1 MKRTKA
7 TIHRIPIT
15 EARANLRQIARRAH
29 DERTYFVLEDRGVPV
44 AGLMDVD
51 ELEDYLE
58 VIYHLMHDKGYASTV
73 DIAERLGV
81 KPPTVSSMLQ
91 RLALREY
98 LVHEPYRGI
107 RLTDKGA
114 KIAKSVIKRH
124 SIISELL
131 LMLGV
136 EDEVA
141 YQDTEGIEHHIQAAT
156 IIRIEGL
163 VDFLRKDPKLVRAIR
178 DQIEG

>member
-1 MKRTKA
+1 MSEGLPTLSGDDLPKVTQ
-7 TIHRIPIT
+7 T
-15 EARANLRQIARRAH
+15 EQQESQSR
-29 DERTYFVLEDRGVPV
+29 
-44 AGLMDVD
+44 
-51 ELEDYLE
+51 LEDYLE
-58 VIYHLMHDKGYASTV
+58 VIYHLMHDKGYASNV

-91 RLALREY
+91 RLASREY
-98 LVHEPYRGI
+98 LVYEPYRGI

-114 KIAKSVIKRH
+114 KIAKSVIRRH

-136 EDEVA
+136 EEEVA
-141 YQDTEGIEHHIQAAT
+141 YEDTEGIEHHIQPVT
-156 IIRIEGL
+156 IRRIEGL

-178 DQIEG
+178 DHIEG